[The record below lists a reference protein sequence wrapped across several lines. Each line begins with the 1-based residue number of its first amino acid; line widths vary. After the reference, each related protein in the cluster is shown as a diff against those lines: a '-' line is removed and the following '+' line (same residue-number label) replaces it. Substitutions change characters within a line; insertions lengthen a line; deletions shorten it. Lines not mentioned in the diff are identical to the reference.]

1 MRIKPRVR
9 SSLVLLRDNRNHI
22 FSTRKDVVAL
32 GKILLQH
39 VERSDIIQ
47 NRFFFLK
54 EIDIW
59 ETAKLMSISPVSS
72 LQF

>member
-1 MRIKPRVR
+1 MRIKPGVR

-22 FSTRKDVVAL
+22 FSTRKDVAL

-39 VERSDIIQ
+39 VELSDIIQ

-54 EIDIW
+54 EINIW